1 MPRPGRITLGIILMA
16 GFSFI
21 APLMDSFAK
30 LIGDA
35 IAVGQVAAVRF
46 VIQSVLLLPL
56 ACALGALHRP
66 RPAEIGLHFLRA
78 GLLLVATAAFF
89 VALRHM
95 PVADAISIFFVEP
108 FILILLGRLILGEE
122 LGPRRLLACLVGFIG
137 AMVIIRPKFDDLG
150 YIAALPLVT
159 ALLFAFYMILTRRMA
174 TRMHPITLQA
184 YTGFFALFLA
194 GPILWA
200 FDGSGYAPLDP
211 SWPERRE
218 FILLMALGVTA
229 TLSHICISYALS
241 LAPASLLAPIQYLE
255 IVGATILGFYI
266 FGDIPDG
273 LTFVGIALIVG
284 SGLFVFI
291 RERHIERFPTPAP

>member
-1 MPRPGRITLGIILMA
+1 MPRPGRITLGIILMT

-35 IAVGQVAAVRF
+35 VAVGQVAAVRF

-56 ACALGALHRP
+56 AFALGALHRP

-89 VALRHM
+89 LALRHM

-108 FILILLGRLILGEE
+108 FILILLGRLILREE

-150 YIAALPLVT
+150 YVAALPLVT
-159 ALLFAFYMILTRRMA
+159 ALLFAFYMIITRRMA

-291 RERHIERFPTPAP
+291 RERHLERFPTPAP